1 MKYYGQDGLDKYIHQ
16 NFLPKPF
23 IDGTF
28 LELGAIDGIRF
39 SNTKFFEDNMG
50 FNKGILIEP
59 DPISFQRLVKNR
71 PNCQCFNV
79 AIHSSQKEV
88 VFLQSPSNAVG
99 CVENIA
105 SIDFKNKAHQNSRKV
120 TLLATTLASILKQSK
135 LQYIDFFSLDV
146 EGSEFESL
154 KSWNW
159 EIPIGLLCIEI
170 TQDREKIEN
179 ILHEN
184 GLTLINKLKQGGIF
198 NYFYFNKN
206 YFRKHFFTSKF

>member
-1 MKYYGQDGLDKYIHQ
+1 MKYYGQRNLDKHIHE
-16 NFLPKPF
+16 NFISKPF

-71 PNCQCFNV
+71 PNCQCFNT

-88 VFLQSPSNAVG
+88 VFLQSHSSAVG
-99 CVENIA
+99 CVENVA
-105 SIDFKNKAHQNSRKV
+105 SIDFKSRFHKNSQKV
-120 TLLATTLASILKQSK
+120 TLPATILASILKQSK

-146 EGSEFESL
+146 EGSEFECL

-170 TQDREKIEN
+170 TQDRKEIEN
-179 ILHEN
+179 ILHAN
-184 GLTLINKLKQGGIF
+184 GLTLIDTLKQGGVL
-198 NYFYFNKN
+198 NSFYFNKN
-206 YFRKHFFTSKF
+206 YFRKHCFTLKL